1 MAQSVYQKSTRRFH
15 GGVTDISV
23 LQSTLCKHGEQDRS
37 LHTKKSRAD
46 NAVGSKLWTLEL
58 SPAMSVVGWEE
69 PENIDKLQ

>member
-1 MAQSVYQKSTRRFH
+1 
-15 GGVTDISV
+15 
-23 LQSTLCKHGEQDRS
+23 

-58 SPAMSVVGWEE
+58 SPAMSVVEWGE